1 MIEYYSLT
9 KTILYRSPQRKEIDM
24 SKTTIA
30 ILYDFDKT
38 LCTTDMQEYDFIKKL
53 NMTPAEFW
61 GEAAKLTKQYEME
74 KILSYMLVM
83 IRKCKERGI
92 PLTKE
97 YLRSCGENV
106 ELFNGV
112 ATWFDRINAFGKSM
126 GVNIEHYIISS
137 GTYEIIEG
145 TPIAKYFKKVFA
157 CRYIYDENG
166 EAVWP
171 AHAINYTLKT
181 QYIYRISK
189 GILDLTDDEGVN
201 REQDESLRRIAY
213 SNMIYLGDG
222 MTDIP
227 CMKMVKER
235 GGKSIAVYPEGKGDT
250 VKPLVDDDRI
260 NYVCVADYS
269 ENSTLER
276 IVKLMI
282 ENMAIGEKLKKEERK
297 QLSQYKTKK

>member
-1 MIEYYSLT
+1 
-9 KTILYRSPQRKEIDM
+9 M
-24 SKTTIA
+24 SKTTIG

-38 LCTTDMQEYDFIKKL
+38 LCTTDMQEYAFIKNL
-53 NMTPAEFW
+53 DMTPGEFW
-61 GEAAKLTKQYEME
+61 GEAGRLAKLYEME

-83 IRKCKERGI
+83 IQKCKEKNI
-92 PLTKE
+92 PLTEE
-97 YLRSCGENV
+97 YLRSCGEDV

-112 ATWFDRINAFGKSM
+112 DTWFDRINAFGKSM

-157 CRYIYDENG
+157 CRYVYDQNG

-189 GILDLTDDEGVN
+189 GVLDLTDDEGVN

-213 SNMIYLGDG
+213 QNMIYLGDG

-282 ENMAIGEKLKKEERK
+282 ENMAITEKLKKEERS
-297 QLSQYKTKK
+297 QLSQYKTKKS

>member
-1 MIEYYSLT
+1 MT
-9 KTILYRSPQRKEIDM
+9 RPTIG
-24 SKTTIA
+24 

-53 NMTPAEFW
+53 GMSSDEFW
-61 GEAAKLTKQYEME
+61 GEAAKLTKTHQVE

-83 IRKCKERGI
+83 IRECKKRGI
-92 PLTKE
+92 PMTRE
-97 YLRSCGENV
+97 YLRQCAANV

-112 ATWFDRINAFGKSM
+112 DTWFDRINAFGDEM

-145 TPIAKYFKKVFA
+145 TPIAKYFKRIYA
-157 CRYIYDENG
+157 CRYLYDENG

-171 AHAINYTLKT
+171 ALAINYTLKT

-189 GILDLTDDEGVN
+189 GILDVTDDYNLN
-201 REQDESLRRIAY
+201 RLQDESLRRIAY
-213 SNMIYLGDG
+213 NNMIYIGDG

-227 CMKMVKER
+227 CMKMVKQK
-235 GGKSIAVYPEGKGDT
+235 GGKSIAVFAEGKSET
-250 VKPLVDDDRI
+250 VQPLVDDDRI
-260 NYVCVADYS
+260 NYVCTADYS
-269 ENSTLER
+269 EGSTMET

-282 ENMAIGEKLKKEERK
+282 ENMAILEKLKATESA
-297 QLSQYKTKK
+297 QLAQYKSK

>member
-1 MIEYYSLT
+1 
-9 KTILYRSPQRKEIDM
+9 M
-24 SKTTIA
+24 SKTTIG

-38 LCTTDMQEYDFIKKL
+38 LCTTDMQEYAFIKNL
-53 NMTPAEFW
+53 GMTPEEFW
-61 GEAAKLTKQYEME
+61 GEAGRITKLYEME

-83 IRKCKERGI
+83 IQKCKEKGI
-92 PLTKE
+92 PLTE
-97 YLRSCGENV
+97 DYLRSCGENV

-112 ATWFDRINAFGKSM
+112 ATWFDRINAFGKSL

-137 GTYEIIEG
+137 GTYEIIQG

-157 CRYIYDENG
+157 CRYVYDENG

-189 GILDLTDDEGVN
+189 GIFDLTDDYNLN

-213 SNMIYLGDG
+213 QNMIYLGDG

-269 ENSTLER
+269 ENSTMER

-282 ENMAIGEKLKKEERK
+282 ENMAIGEKLKQEEK
-297 QLSQYKTKK
+297 QQLSQYKRTRSKKE

>member
-1 MIEYYSLT
+1 
-9 KTILYRSPQRKEIDM
+9 M
-24 SKTTIA
+24 SKTTIG

-38 LCTTDMQEYDFIKKL
+38 LCTTDMQEYAFIKNL
-53 NMTPAEFW
+53 GMTPEEFW
-61 GEAAKLTKQYEME
+61 GEAGRLTKLYEME

-83 IRKCKERGI
+83 IQKCKEKGI
-92 PLTKE
+92 PLTE
-97 YLRSCGENV
+97 DYLRSCGENV

-112 ATWFDRINAFGKSM
+112 ATWFDRINAFGKSL

-137 GTYEIIEG
+137 GTYEIIQG

-157 CRYIYDENG
+157 CRYVYDENG

-189 GILDLTDDEGVN
+189 GIFDLTDDYNLN

-213 SNMIYLGDG
+213 QNMIYLGDG

-250 VKPLVDDDRI
+250 IKPLVDDDRI
-260 NYVCVADYS
+260 NYVCASDYS

-282 ENMAIGEKLKKEERK
+282 ENMAIAEKLKKEERA